1 MSDSAAILWL
11 VALQQIVLA
20 LGWLVAA
27 RLLPLLR
34 AAASHWAAY
43 GLLSASS
50 LLLYATAP
58 IWPEPSRVAG
68 NLAIVASMLM
78 LQRGLRLFIGRP
90 PRDLSALT
98 AWFVAAAVC
107 LASLVEAALVPWRVA
122 TVALVVMVI
131 NLATMAEVVR
141 YTRLHLSWQW
151 SLAIALPML
160 CGALVFLARGLLAV
174 SAPAAAWG
182 RSGLA
187 LSFGFAVATMLISL
201 VFQLTLLGVAAS
213 RLSAELRRAARH
225 DPLTGLLNRRAG
237 EELLAE
243 EAQRARRLEAG
254 FALMLIDLDHFKTVN
269 DRFGHAAGDR
279 LLQHVATLLGAQLRE
294 IDRLVRWGGEE
305 FVVLLP
311 ATTLDEAC
319 TLARRL
325 GERLRSL
332 PLVWGEEPLPMTASI
347 GITAW
352 AGADDSPAQT
362 LVRADTALYEAKRSG
377 RDRFVAG

>member
-20 LGWLVAA
+20 LGWFVAG
-27 RLLPLLR
+27 RLMPPLR
-34 AAASHWAAY
+34 VAASHWAAY

-50 LLLYATAP
+50 LLLYATAWV
-58 IWPEPSRVAG
+58 WPEGSRVAG

-98 AWFVAAAVC
+98 AWFVAAAACV
-107 LASLVEAALVPWRVA
+107 ASLVDASLVPWRVA
-122 TVALVVMVI
+122 TVALVVAVI
-131 NLATMAEVVR
+131 NLATLAEVVR
-141 YTRLHLSWQW
+141 YTRQQLSWAW
-151 SLAIALPML
+151 SVAIALPML
-160 CGALVFLARGLLAV
+160 CCVFVFLARGLLAV
-174 SAPAAAWG
+174 ATPTPVFG
-182 RSGLA
+182 RSGMA

-225 DPLTGLLNRRAG
+225 DALTGLLNRRAG

-243 EAQRARRLEAG
+243 EAQRARRLGDG
-254 FALMLIDLDHFKTVN
+254 FALLLIDLDHFKAVN

-279 LLQHVATLLGAQLRE
+279 VLQHVATLLGAQLRE

-311 ATTLDEAC
+311 ATTMAEAC

-325 GERLRSL
+325 GDRLRGL
-332 PLVWGEEPLPMTASI
+332 PLVWREQPLPTTASI
-347 GITAW
+347 GISAW
-352 AGADDSPAQT
+352 GGEDDSPGKA
-362 LVRADTALYEAKRSG
+362 LARADAALYQAKRAG